1 VQKYPR
7 GYPLQAAFQASESSW
22 SIYRGF
28 SYLHSRVIL
37 DMQDELRCLEEQLE
51 EVDQDNEDEDRLGSR
66 KDDLIHAREVG
77 EESPRERL
85 IEAIRSRLVKY
96 GS

>member
-1 VQKYPR
+1 
-7 GYPLQAAFQASESSW
+7 
-22 SIYRGF
+22 
-28 SYLHSRVIL
+28 
-37 DMQDELRCLEEQLE
+37 MQDELRCLEEQLE